1 MKESGLIDKA
11 IVSFYINEIEMETV
25 EERRDLDEE
34 ETIRVPESH
43 VMIGGWDDEV
53 ITNIAWVEQDED
65 DENDWSFHF
74 NDIKY
79 GSSSLSTGI
88 DSAHYAASYFYIA
101 SNIDTLYFPA
111 QYGLD
116 LLYIIASE
124 ANEIDSKCYVDIV
137 YYRLVCDCTKGIE
150 SIYKPL

>member
-11 IVSFYINEIEMETV
+11 MVSFYINEIEFEAV

-74 NDIKY
+74 DDIKY
-79 GSSSLSTGI
+79 GSSSLSTEI
-88 DSAHYAASYFYIA
+88 TPTHYADSYFYIA
-101 SNIDTLYFPA
+101 SNIDTLYFPET
-111 QYGLD
+111 YGKD
-116 LLYIIASE
+116 LLAIIA
-124 ANEIDSKCYVDIV
+124 
-137 YYRLVCDCTKGIE
+137 
-150 SIYKPL
+150 